1 MQNDNDD
8 DDEQWLLNLPSDDK
22 EEGGKAMTE
31 EKEQRQQQQQLTH
44 ESSDFST
51 LSTGD
56 KENERTKESTAAAAA
71 SNLQTESSQSIIE
84 SEGLIPTTTPTKK
97 RPSITPSTSAS
108 SITVVPSTT
117 SKKIKIT
124 ETMADKT
131 DADLPRF
138 LSRTTEDIFQETIKS
153 HLTGKQRTAGSRSI
167 INIEQLR
174 KIALLK
180 FYIAINE
187 LDVSLWTAY
196 LQSGTGN
203 LEELES
209 SKNEP
214 RQQAAAAAATK
225 NVKLLRWPS
234 DLKNKMIASGFI
246 STQDDKRIDGH
257 TYLEY
262 VNKQIRYYQD
272 KNTQYE
278 NDLKEE
284 KQRLANSFTIE
295 IEEIIDQ
302 FIEQHGTSFHR
313 IPINGQISTIRFK
326 YQDRLVELE
335 FHEQSP
341 REYQLDVFQNI
352 SKLKYTKETAKMNV
366 AVLKQRLFYNHLPS
380 SFESLH
386 IPESITLQTIQ
397 DDAIRQHLSERY
409 HKVLQ
414 RTKSDMFI

>member
-1 MQNDNDD
+1 
-8 DDEQWLLNLPSDDK
+8 
-22 EEGGKAMTE
+22 
-31 EKEQRQQQQQLTH
+31 
-44 ESSDFST
+44 
-51 LSTGD
+51 
-56 KENERTKESTAAAAA
+56 
-71 SNLQTESSQSIIE
+71 
-84 SEGLIPTTTPTKK
+84 
-97 RPSITPSTSAS
+97 
-108 SITVVPSTT
+108 
-117 SKKIKIT
+117 
-124 ETMADKT
+124 MADKT

-214 RQQAAAAAATK
+214 RQQAAAATATK
-225 NVKLLRWPS
+225 HVKLLRWPS

-246 STQDDKRIDGH
+246 STQDNKRIDVH

-414 RTKSDMFI
+414 RTKSDMLHVYIATEQAKADQHIKEFDRDYAEMKENLRIGPTHKKLTSTMLQLLQKRLTLINKHILYLYNLKIDFFAKAPTGKN